1 VLQTRPRTTHYI
13 RFLSK
18 EKSNHSRD
26 PCTMALSQSVTIVT
40 LSLVSFQTNRQDRSN
55 YINKAR
61 ENRNRKKIKK
71 ASPSIKS
78 PMLALHQTLA
88 SIQPFTRTKLLPPF
102 DTLKLPLSLRK
113 IFSLGC
119 YRYAC
124 GSECEVCTSVLSLP
138 GQTQSKGSFWC
149 LRLVQTRG
157 WFCVHK
163 PYFTVSRRK
172 PYG

>member
-1 VLQTRPRTTHYI
+1 MGYLQAKLTVLQTRPRATHYI

-78 PMLALHQTLA
+78 PMLALHRNTGKHSAIHAHETTATIWHVKA
-88 SIQPFTRTKLLPPF
+88 SFEPKENLFPWF
-102 DTLKLPLSLRK
+102 LSLRVW
-113 IFSLGC
+113 FWVWSLHLSPRPSWADTIQGLILVLEI
-119 YRYAC
+119 
-124 GSECEVCTSVLSLP
+124 GSD
-138 GQTQSKGSFWC
+138 
-149 LRLVQTRG
+149 
-157 WFCVHK
+157 
-163 PYFTVSRRK
+163 
-172 PYG
+172 